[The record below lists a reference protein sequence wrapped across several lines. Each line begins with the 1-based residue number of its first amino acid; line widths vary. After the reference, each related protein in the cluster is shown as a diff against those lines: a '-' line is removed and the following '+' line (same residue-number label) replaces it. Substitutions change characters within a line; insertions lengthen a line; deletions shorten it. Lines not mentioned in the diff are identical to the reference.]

1 VVEQLTA
8 GGGLDLIAAN
18 HGVSY
23 SFGGRSE
30 EQENAFADLRLG
42 VAVALSVIYIILAWV
57 FASYWRPDCGA
68 C

>member
-1 VVEQLTA
+1 MA
-8 GGGLDLIAAN
+8 SA
-18 HGVSY
+18 Y

-57 FASYWRPDCGA
+57 FASYWRPDSGA
-68 C
+68 V